1 MVRTS
6 ARIIQFLNRNVGYVP
21 QSPLLLH
28 YNYKNRERL
37 QEEKPNMAATA
48 AVIRDR
54 VISSKFGGGAGKSGV
69 WLRTLTCVARCRCVP
84 EINVWNS
91 RGAGLRRGGWG
102 AGGTVGGRDDGKEL
116 TELRHQLCL
125 ASRREHVMG

>member
-69 WLRTLTCVARCRCVP
+69 
-84 EINVWNS
+84 
-91 RGAGLRRGGWG
+91 
-102 AGGTVGGRDDGKEL
+102 
-116 TELRHQLCL
+116 
-125 ASRREHVMG
+125 